1 MDDMIQERVTQKEN
15 ELNAEY
21 DERLRNYEERCVV
34 LIRGWIELMRSEK
47 DLQRQV
53 QTARDQLR
61 DLHTSNESTQAKLM
75 DASQRQGQLR

>member
-1 MDDMIQERVTQKEN
+1 MIQERVTQKEN